1 MDFGALT
8 CVLEAAIHGSF
19 ADRSFGDVEAVTTL
33 LESVEATSLP
43 RFLALVTVEWVAL
56 EVLMPLHG
64 LGGI

>member
-1 MDFGALT
+1 MGALPT
-8 CVLEAAIHGSF
+8 VVSESMKLNI
-19 ADRSFGDVEAVTTL
+19 TTL